1 MAVIFGSSAGSFIAG
16 GEARFAVSIA
26 ASPCSISAIV
36 SSGNSS
42 DNSSGDSSERASG
55 WGVSCSWVLSVS
67 ACLGMAAVGRLVFKH
82 DLVRV
87 RVTG

>member
-42 DNSSGDSSERASG
+42 DNSSERASG
-55 WGVSCSWVLSVS
+55 WGASCSWVLSVS
-67 ACLGMAAVGRLVFKH
+67 ACLGMEAVGRLVFKP
-82 DLVRV
+82 DFVRV